1 MQHAKLEP
9 LPANT
14 KAKRENKMPA
24 WSYSSLKTF
33 QQCPKK
39 YYHLKVAKD
48 VKDDGSEATIYGKEL
63 HKAAEDYIKDGTPIP
78 PQFAFIQDTVDA
90 LKNIPGEKHTEIEL
104 GVTNRGGKLSACG
117 FFDKNAWYRGIADLL
132 IVNGNTGY
140 LVDYKSSKNAKY
152 ADLKQLDLLA
162 AAVFI
167 HFPEITTLKSA
178 LIFVVSNEFVNKE
191 HSSMHKL
198 AYFEHVRFDLE
209 RLEKA
214 LETGVW
220 NAVAGPLCGWC
231 PVKTCHNY
239 RERRK

>member
-1 MQHAKLEP
+1 
-9 LPANT
+9 
-14 KAKRENKMPA
+14 MPA

-48 VKDDGSEATIYGKEL
+48 IKDEGSEATIYGKEL
-63 HKAAEDYIKDGTPIP
+63 HKVAEDYIKDGTPIP
-78 PQFAFIQDTVDA
+78 PQFAFIQETVDA
-90 LKNIPGEKHTEIEL
+90 LKKIPGEKHTEIEL
-104 GVTNRGGKLSACG
+104 GVSNKGGRLNPCG
-117 FFDKNAWYRGIADLL
+117 FYDKDAWYRGIADLL
-132 IVNGNTGY
+132 IVNGDEGY

-162 AAVFI
+162 GAVFA
-167 HFPEITTLKSA
+167 HFPELKTLKSA

-191 HSSMHKL
+191 HSSQHKL

-209 RLEKA
+209 RLETA

-220 NAVAGPLCGWC
+220 NAGAGPLCGWC

>member
-1 MQHAKLEP
+1 M
-9 LPANT
+9 T
-14 KAKRENKMPA
+14 A

-48 VKDDGSEATIYGKEL
+48 VKDDGSEATVYGQEL

-78 PQFAFIQDTVDA
+78 ERFAFIQKTVDA
-90 LKNIPGEKHTEIEL
+90 LKNIPGEKHTEIQL
-104 GVTNRGGKLSACG
+104 GLTNRGGKLSACG
-117 FFDKNAWYRGIADLL
+117 FFDKDVWYRGIADLL
-132 IVNGNTGY
+132 IINGDEGY

-162 AAVFI
+162 GAVFA
-167 HFPEITTLKSA
+167 HYPEVKSLKSA
-178 LIFVVSNEFVNKE
+178 LIFVVSNEFINKE
-191 HSSMHKL
+191 HDSHHKL

-220 NAVAGPLCGWC
+220 NAVSGPLCGWC
-231 PVKTCHNY
+231 PVKTCQNY

>member
-1 MQHAKLEP
+1 
-9 LPANT
+9 
-14 KAKRENKMPA
+14 MPA

-48 VKDDGSEATIYGKEL
+48 VKDEGSEATIYGKEL
-63 HKAAEDYIKDGTPIP
+63 HKAAEDYIKNGTPIP
-78 PQFAFIQDTVDA
+78 PQFTFIQDTVDA
-90 LKNIPGEKHTEIEL
+90 LKKIPGEKHTEIEL
-104 GVTNRGGKLSACG
+104 GVSNKGGRLNPCG
-117 FFDKNAWYRGIADLL
+117 FYDKDAWYRGIADLL
-132 IVNGNTGY
+132 IVNGDEGY

-162 AAVFI
+162 GAVFA
-167 HFPEITTLKSA
+167 HFPELKTLKSA

-191 HSSMHKL
+191 HSSMHKM

-209 RLEKA
+209 RLETA
-214 LETGVW
+214 LKTGVW

-239 RERRK
+239 KERRK

>member
-1 MQHAKLEP
+1 
-9 LPANT
+9 
-14 KAKRENKMPA
+14 MPA

-48 VKDDGSEATIYGKEL
+48 VKDEGSEATIYGKEL

-90 LKNIPGEKHTEIEL
+90 LKKIPGEKHTEIEL
-104 GVTNRGGKLSACG
+104 GVSNRNGRLNPCG
-117 FFDKNAWYRGIADLL
+117 FYDKNAWYRGIADLL
-132 IVNGNTGY
+132 IVNGDEGY

-162 AAVFI
+162 GAVFA
-167 HFPEITTLKSA
+167 HFPELKTLKSA

-191 HSSMHKL
+191 HSSMHKM

-209 RLEKA
+209 RLETA

-239 RERRK
+239 KERRK